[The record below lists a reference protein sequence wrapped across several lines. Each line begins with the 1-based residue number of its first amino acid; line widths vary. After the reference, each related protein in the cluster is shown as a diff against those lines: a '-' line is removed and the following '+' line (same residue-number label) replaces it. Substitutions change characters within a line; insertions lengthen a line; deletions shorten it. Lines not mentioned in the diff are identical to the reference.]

1 MSYLTQEKHEAIRNV
16 AQKWAWPGGY
26 PLYAVMGDGEVLCP
40 DCVVENIKQ
49 VVYASSD
56 RRRWR
61 DTSWSVEG
69 ADINYEDEDCHCAH
83 CGKKIPSAYGPQD
96 EEDPAQEP
104 PWGDPDV
111 PEEGG
116 LAQRG
121 EEA

>member
-1 MSYLTQEKHEAIRNV
+1 MTKLFEQQEE
-16 AQKWAWPGGY
+16 
-26 PLYAVMGDGEVLCP
+26 
-40 DCVVENIKQ
+40 
-49 VVYASSD
+49 
-56 RRRWR
+56 
-61 DTSWSVEG
+61 
-69 ADINYEDEDCHCAH
+69 
-83 CGKKIPSAYGPQD
+83 